1 MTRGKTRRENHER
14 MSHHRNTGGLDDG
27 PCFPDDSEVH
37 QMNRAQMPLSAVG
50 MIAAHLF
57 LDAKKE
63 SGMDDRQ
70 LGYNIPGT
78 GGTTYLDRIIY
89 VAACNAHRIARAVE
103 DYSPQDSADPKE

>member
-1 MTRGKTRRENHER
+1 
-14 MSHHRNTGGLDDG
+14 MSH
-27 PCFPDDSEVH
+27 
-37 QMNRAQMPLSAVG
+37 AQMPLSAVG

-70 LGYNIPGT
+70 LGYNIPGRM
-78 GGTTYLDRIIY
+78 GTTYLDRLIY

-103 DYSPQDSADPKE
+103 ETSREGSEDPKE